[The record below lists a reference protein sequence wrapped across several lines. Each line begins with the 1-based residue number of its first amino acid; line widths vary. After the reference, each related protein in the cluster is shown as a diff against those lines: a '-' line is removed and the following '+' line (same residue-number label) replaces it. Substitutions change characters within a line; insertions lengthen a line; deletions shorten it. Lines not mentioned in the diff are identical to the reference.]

1 MVPNMQS
8 NLIYWPLLLQ
18 VALPMLV
25 LLLNAKR
32 KAADRAAGTVNM
44 EEAAMDNTAWSK
56 PVALT
61 SLNLANQSQLPVL
74 FYVICLVLAAL
85 GAVTEYTLGLAWAF
99 VISRYVHTYAHVNG
113 NNVPIR
119 FRAFL
124 FGALMLIALLVFTF
138 VALSVV

>member
-1 MVPNMQS
+1 MQS
-8 NLIYWPLLLQ
+8 HLIYWPLLIQ

-44 EEAAMDNTAWSK
+44 EAAAMDNTAWSK

-74 FYVICLVLAAL
+74 FYVMCLVLAAL
-85 GAVTEYTLGLAWAF
+85 DSVTASTLGLAWAF
-99 VISRYVHTYAHVNG
+99 VISRYIHAYAHVNG

-119 FRAFL
+119 FKAFL
-124 FGALMLIALLVFTF
+124 LGALILVVLLVYT
-138 VALSVV
+138 VLALAAV